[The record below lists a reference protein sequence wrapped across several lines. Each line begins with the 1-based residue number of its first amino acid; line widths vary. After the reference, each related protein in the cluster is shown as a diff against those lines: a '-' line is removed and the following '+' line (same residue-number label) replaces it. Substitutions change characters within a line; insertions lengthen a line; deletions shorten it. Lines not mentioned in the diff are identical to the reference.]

1 MARGNYRH
9 LMGCVSLLVMAV
21 PGLAAAQEQTLALED
36 IIVTAQK
43 RTENLQATPLAISA
57 VTAETIEKRG
67 ISDVSTLTAVAPSLS
82 VTVTGASTSNIALF
96 IRGIGESETILTVDS
111 PVGLYVDGIVL
122 GRSSGAVFDLVDLE
136 RVEVLRGPQGTLYG
150 RNTIGGA
157 VNLISKAPAQNF
169 GVDQSLSYGRFDHL
183 QFKTTVDTGELGAT
197 GIRAKLTYLH
207 KQRDGYADNVLA
219 KDSRDPGAYNI
230 EAFRAAI
237 AYDQGQGV
245 RVDYAFDYNDRKSVA
260 NPSQL
265 AIVREDVATFL
276 GYSEQL
282 GGGAPL
288 ISRDRLDTM
297 ALDNDGVISDKV
309 QGHTLKVE
317 VDLAENLTLRSLTGY
332 RKWTNTVVADY
343 DGNGGLVGF
352 GADPVLFVDG
362 SFIPVGVEPI
372 SLYHLT
378 FDRGQSQWTQEFNLI
393 GKIGDRTEFVL
404 GAFHFDEKAREENP
418 TFLTY
423 ILPAGE
429 PIPVTPDLSVD
440 YFGVNLASNFQYR
453 YKSKSQALFG
463 QVTTE
468 LTDRFSVTGGLRYTK
483 DTKQLDQLIPYDR
496 DLKRSFDQVNWALT
510 LDYAVSDDVMTYAR
524 VATGYKAGGFNARS
538 VNDGFKPEDLTSYE
552 LGVKSELFDRRLR
565 LNAAVYHA
573 VHKDVQVG
581 QFLAGSGGSLGIT
594 VNAGKAAYTGIEA
607 EFTALV
613 TDALTISGNIGYIDR
628 KYKAFELLNPNT
640 NELVDVADDAR
651 FIYSPDTTANIAA
664 EYRFP
669 PLSFGELAARL
680 DYSYRSRMYW
690 HPTTMLNPYNDGI
703 SDKAVGRLDG
713 RVSLSDVKI
722 GTGDAQFA
730 FWVKNITNEDYLLGG
745 VEFGSLGFATVGY
758 AEPRTWGIDMRVRF

>member
-1 MARGNYRH
+1 MERRGYTR
-9 LMGCVSLLVMAV
+9 LLGCVSLLVMAL
-21 PGLAAAQEQTLALED
+21 PGVAAAQDAAPALDE

-67 ISDVSTLTAVAPSLS
+67 IADVSTLTAVAPSLS

-157 VNLISKAPAQNF
+157 VNLISKGPAAEF
-169 GVDQSLSYGRFDHL
+169 GVDQSLSYGRFDAI
-183 QFKTTVDTGELGAT
+183 QSKTTVDTGELGQS

-207 KQRDGYADNVLA
+207 KQRDGYVDNVLA
-219 KDSRDPGAYNI
+219 KGSRDPGAYNV
-230 EAFRAAI
+230 EAFRAAL
-237 AYDQGQGV
+237 AYDQDRGV
-245 RVDYAFDYNDRKSVA
+245 RVDYAFDYNERKSVA

-276 GYSEQL
+276 GYSQQL
-282 GGGAPL
+282 GGSAPQV
-288 ISRDRLDTM
+288 SRGRLDTL

-343 DGNGGLVGF
+343 DGNGGLVGY

-362 SFIPVGVEPI
+362 TFIPVGVQPA
-372 SLYHLT
+372 SLYHLE

-393 GKIGDRTEFVL
+393 GKIGERTDFVL
-404 GAFHFDEKAREENP
+404 GAFHFNEKAREENP
-418 TFLTY
+418 TYLTY
-423 ILPAGE
+423 ILPAAE
-429 PIPVTPDLSVD
+429 PIQVTPDLSVD

-468 LTDRFSVTGGLRYTK
+468 LTDQLSLTGGLRYTK
-483 DTKQLDQLIPYDR
+483 DTKELDQTIPYDR
-496 DLKRSFDQVNWALT
+496 ALKRSFDQVNWAVT
-510 LDYAVSDDVMTYAR
+510 LDYQLSDDVMTYAR

-552 LGVKSELFDRRLR
+552 VGVKSELFDRRLR

-581 QFLAGSGGSLGIT
+581 QFLAGSGGSLGVT
-594 VNAGKAAYTGIEA
+594 VNAGKAAYTGVEA
-607 EFTALV
+607 EFVALL
-613 TDALTISGNIGYIDR
+613 TDSLTLSGNIGYIDR

-640 NELVDVADDAR
+640 NELVDVADEAR

-669 PLSFGELAARL
+669 PLAFGELAARL

-690 HPTTMLNPYNDGI
+690 HPTAMLNPYNDAI
-703 SDKAVGRLDG
+703 SDKGVGRLDG
-713 RVSLSDVKI
+713 RLSLSEVTV
-722 GTGDAQFA
+722 GNADAQFGV
-730 FWVKNITNEDYLLGG
+730 WVRNITNEDYLLGG
-745 VEFGSLGFATVGY
+745 VEFGSLGFASVGY

>member
-1 MARGNYRH
+1 MKRRAYTR
-9 LMGCVSLLVMAV
+9 LLGCASILVMTL
-21 PGLAAAQEQTLALED
+21 PGVAAAQESAPALDE

-67 ISDVSTLTAVAPSLS
+67 IADVSTLTAVAPSLS

-157 VNLISKAPAQNF
+157 VNLISKGPADEF
-169 GVDQSLSYGRFDHL
+169 GVDQSLSYGRFDAI
-183 QFKTTVDTGELGAT
+183 QSKTTVDTGELGQS

-207 KQRDGYADNVLA
+207 KQRDGYVDNVLV
-219 KDSRDPGAYNI
+219 KDSRDPGAYNV
-230 EAFRAAI
+230 EAFRAAL
-237 AYDQGQGV
+237 AYDQGEGV
-245 RVDYAFDYNDRKSVA
+245 RVDYAFDYNERKSVA

-276 GYSEQL
+276 GYSQQL
-282 GGGAPL
+282 GGSAPQV
-288 ISRDRLDTM
+288 SRKRLDTL

-343 DGNGGLVGF
+343 DGNGGLVGY
-352 GADPVLFVDG
+352 GVDPMLFVDG
-362 SFIPVGVEPI
+362 SFIPVGIQPV
-372 SLYHLT
+372 SLYHLE

-393 GKIGDRTEFVL
+393 GKLGERTDFVL
-404 GAFHFDEKAREENP
+404 GAFHFNEKAREENP
-418 TFLTY
+418 TYLTY
-423 ILPAGE
+423 ILPAGA

-440 YFGVNLASNFQYR
+440 YYGVNLASNFQYR

-463 QVTTE
+463 QVTTA
-468 LTDRFSVTGGLRYTK
+468 LTDQFSLTGGLRYTK
-483 DTKQLDQLIPYDR
+483 DTKELDQLIPYDR
-496 DLKRSFDQVNWALT
+496 TLKRSFDQVNWAVT
-510 LDYAVSDDVMTYAR
+510 LDYTLSDDVMTYAR

-552 LGVKSELFDRRLR
+552 VGVKSELFDRRLR

-594 VNAGKAAYTGIEA
+594 VNAGKA
-607 EFTALV
+607 
-613 TDALTISGNIGYIDR
+613 
-628 KYKAFELLNPNT
+628 
-640 NELVDVADDAR
+640 
-651 FIYSPDTTANIAA
+651 
-664 EYRFP
+664 
-669 PLSFGELAARL
+669 
-680 DYSYRSRMYW
+680 
-690 HPTTMLNPYNDGI
+690 PT
-703 SDKAVGRLDG
+703 
-713 RVSLSDVKI
+713 RVSRPNS
-722 GTGDAQFA
+722 
-730 FWVKNITNEDYLLGG
+730 
-745 VEFGSLGFATVGY
+745 S
-758 AEPRTWGIDMRVRF
+758 RF